1 MYKFPTQLM
10 ALTLFATVGSQ
21 AFAQTRLQNDV
32 QRDANQQQRIEQ
44 GLQSGQLSTGEA
56 DRLEHQESR
65 IDRVEA
71 HDAQTGGKITPA
83 EQARL
88 NAMQNHVSQDI
99 AADRHNGITGN
110 PARPTNQRLA
120 NDIQRDV
127 NQQQR
132 IAAGVANGSLT
143 NREAGRL
150 EQGQAHDTSLQARA
164 AHDGRLGQNQQQHLR
179 QAQNRQSQHIYNAR
193 HNGIRKHG

>member
-1 MYKFPTQLM
+1 MHRFPTRLM
-10 ALTLFATVGSQ
+10 ALTLFATLGSQ
-21 AFAQTRLQNDV
+21 AMAQSALQNDV

-65 IDRVEA
+65 VDRVQARDA
-71 HDAQTGGKITPA
+71 HTGGRITPA

-88 NAMQNHVSQDI
+88 NAMQNHVNQDI
-99 AADRHNGITGN
+99 AADRHNGIIGN
-110 PARPTNQRLA
+110 PARPTNQRMA

-132 IAAGVANGSLT
+132 IAAGVANGNLT

-150 EQGQAHDTSLQARA
+150 EHGQARDTRLQARA
-164 AHDGRLGQNQQQHLR
+164 ASDGRIGARQQQHLE
-179 QAQNRQSQHIYNAR
+179 QAQNRQSQHIYHAR
-193 HNGIRKHG
+193 HNGVHKPG

>member
-1 MYKFPTQLM
+1 MYQFPTRLM
-10 ALTLFATVGSQ
+10 ALTLFATLGSQ
-21 AFAQTRLQNDV
+21 AFAQTALQNDV
-32 QRDANQQQRIEQ
+32 QRDVNQQQRIQQ
-44 GLQSGQLSTGEA
+44 GVQSGQLSTGEA

-88 NAMQNHVSQDI
+88 NAMQNQASQNI

-110 PARPTNQRLA
+110 PARPTNRRLA
-120 NDIQRDV
+120 NDIQRNV

-132 IAAGVANGSLT
+132 IAGGVANGSLT

-150 EQGQAHDTSLQARA
+150 ERGQARDTRRQARA
-164 AHDGRLGQNQQQHLR
+164 ARDGRIGPHQQQHLQ

-193 HNGIRKHG
+193 HNTARKHG